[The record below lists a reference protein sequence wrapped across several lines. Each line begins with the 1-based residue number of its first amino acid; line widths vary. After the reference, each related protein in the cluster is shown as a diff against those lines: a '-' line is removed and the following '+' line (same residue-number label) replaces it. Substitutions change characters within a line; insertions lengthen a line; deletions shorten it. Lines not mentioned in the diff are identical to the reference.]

1 MSSGNVGKTLIR
13 SFLATMLVTLGVTSY
28 LRASPQGSTDPCRC
42 TYEWGPTEIVGSVP
56 TVCHLSGQ
64 VDVLATL
71 TTGLTQHGQ
80 CALGTCTPRNCKAS
94 GTISVSAQSTC
105 LIKIGKDGTPLARGS
120 TDVTAY
126 IRDDLECGDFA
137 DYTVS
142 IGDVPI
148 VRVTNVCWTCGSG
161 H

>member
-1 MSSGNVGKTLIR
+1 MSSGTVGKTLAR
-13 SFLATMLVTLGVTSY
+13 SFFATLLVTLGVTSF
-28 LRASPQGSTDPCRC
+28 LRAAPQTGGDPCRC
-42 TYEWGPTEIVGSVP
+42 TYEFGPAEVIGNVP
-56 TVCHLSGQ
+56 AVCNLQGQ

-71 TTGLTQHGQ
+71 TSGTLQHGQ

-105 LIKIGKDGTPLARGS
+105 LIKIFKDGVPQARGS
-120 TDVTAY
+120 SDVTAY
-126 IRDDLECGDFA
+126 VHDELECGDFA

-142 IGDVPI
+142 VGDAPI
-148 VRVTNVCWTCGSG
+148 VRVTNICWNCGSG